1 MDLLT
6 LFPLHCRVNH
16 LLHRIAEINL
26 DARKPGQV
34 EPQQYSVRVLDQT
47 LIRQDPLQ
55 FLTQD

>member
-16 LLHRIAEINL
+16 LLYSIAEINL
-26 DARKPGQV
+26 DARKPGQI
-34 EPQQYSVRVLDQT
+34 EKQQYGIRALDQT